1 MLCVLFAFILLAML
15 AMAIAGKSR
24 FPLVNR
30 TVAAV
35 VLPVEEGL
43 TSLGS
48 ASDGLR
54 GFWKAL
60 TVLQSENKKLKEEN
74 EELRSANIRM
84 ASLFAENKQLHTLLN
99 YKEEHKTQQVVAA
112 KVIARNFG
120 DLQDCMYINVGKD
133 KGLAPDMAWSAL
145 SMRFMM
151 IMRVCCCL
159 ARRAAALVRVLSV
172 RIPVL

>member
-133 KGLAPDMAWSAL
+133 KGLAPDPCSGL
-145 SMRFMM
+145 RHGK
-151 IMRVCCCL
+151 
-159 ARRAAALVRVLSV
+159 RAPKQACPSS
-172 RIPVL
+172 